1 MTFIANDLML
11 KWFVCFRFF
20 CSMLI
25 LNRDIDY
32 SSDCG
37 KALGV
42 LFTNLWCL
50 LTWKILIMCTR
61 DTYTHRICIAQVGII
76 ICRAWLSESKQN
88 DSKSS
93 EWRQSKWCR
102 LWNCDRLTLVE
113 LAHCSFK
120 LDNLNFFSNGK
131 YYWWTHL
138 CPIYHRIPVCG
149 VWLSWTYIQ
158 NFINLKVKKMQKRI
172 VNIVLAFKEIVNPI
186 VHNPILSVDLFD
198 KVS

>member
-1 MTFIANDLML
+1 MWSLRMTFIANDLML

-149 VWLSWTYIQ
+149 VWCVTEL
-158 NFINLKVKKMQKRI
+158 
-172 VNIVLAFKEIVNPI
+172 NIHTKF
-186 VHNPILSVDLFD
+186 H
-198 KVS
+198 